1 VDSGEKLPA
10 AMAALSVTLLVPMTD
25 VAPVPAVVAAP
36 LVVTLLMLAA
46 GLV

>member
-1 VDSGEKLPA
+1 
-10 AMAALSVTLLVPMTD
+10 MAALSVMLLVPMTV

-36 LVVTLLMLAA
+36 LLLTLLMLAA